1 MKGFSLP
8 QPWTNV
14 HGVLLSF
21 QWPYLF
27 NAMPLKKIQE
37 KCTDLRDGRGRT
49 GIRIK
54 VLESPW
60 LWPWI
65 RTWWISSPTFL
76 PMVSLHRGSKQCE
89 RVAGSSVTF
98 PAKARE
104 SGPWCCGTSTEAAC
118 CRRWSGSGTQVLWTY
133 MRVCRAQGIPGEEWG
148 EYGGRTKHCFLVD
161 LSTLWIHFSGT
172 MLFSCFFFS
181 PVYLYWVHVRV
192 HKEESVVGYLPEK
205 TARTWFQA
213 NRKSLLAGQ
222 QPLWVFWIP

>member
-1 MKGFSLP
+1 M
-8 QPWTNV
+8 T
-14 HGVLLSF
+14 
-21 QWPYLF
+21 LF
-27 NAMPLKKIQE
+27 ICAMPLKKIQE

-49 GIRIK
+49 GTRIK

-89 RVAGSSVTF
+89 RGAGSSVTF

-104 SGPWCCGTSTEAAC
+104 SGPWCCGTSTEVAC

-133 MRVCRAQGIPGEEWG
+133 MRVCRAQGVPGEEWE
-148 EYGGRTKHCFLVD
+148 EYGGRTKHRFLVD

-172 MLFSCFFFS
+172 MLFSCFFFLLFIYIGS
-181 PVYLYWVHVRV
+181 MWGSIRKRVLWGIYQRRLLGHGFKPIENLY
-192 HKEESVVGYLPEK
+192 
-205 TARTWFQA
+205 
-213 NRKSLLAGQ
+213 
-222 QPLWVFWIP
+222 